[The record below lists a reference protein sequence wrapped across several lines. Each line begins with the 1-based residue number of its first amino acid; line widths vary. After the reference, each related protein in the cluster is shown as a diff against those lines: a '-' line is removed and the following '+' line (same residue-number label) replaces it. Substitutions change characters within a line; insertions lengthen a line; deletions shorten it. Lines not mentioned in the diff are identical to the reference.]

1 MSVKIK
7 GASNSKCGGARGSEK
22 GPGVSTCD
30 YTLSR
35 RCCATPRV
43 WLLGFRTCSAVRI
56 IDGLIAREVFG
67 SDSF

>member
-30 YTLSR
+30 HTLSR
-35 RCCATPRV
+35 RCCAKRV
-43 WLLGFRTCSAVRI
+43 GLLGFRTCSAVRI
-56 IDGLIAREVFG
+56 IDGLIAREGFG